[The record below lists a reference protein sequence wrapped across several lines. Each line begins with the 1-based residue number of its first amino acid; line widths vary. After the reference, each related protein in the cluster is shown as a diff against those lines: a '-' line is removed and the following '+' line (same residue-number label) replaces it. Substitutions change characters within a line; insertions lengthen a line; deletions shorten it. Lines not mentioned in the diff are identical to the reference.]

1 MFKNMFGRE
10 GPAIVPTDTVAPLR
24 FWDDNMVLKS
34 LVVHSLARY
43 DTALDPKKLYNSLER
58 LASLK
63 GWRKLGARLRKNDK
77 GEIEYHVPAQFTAE
91 RPAVSFSHVEHAMS
105 ISAHPLASKLPHPPS
120 NSMRPAVVGDPGEFT
135 SLVQSAQTPTSIED
149 YLTQDRGQLG
159 LHVVSFTDATLVV
172 LYYNHTSFDLLGWG
186 ALMTAWTHVLHGR
199 EDQVAAPAGGDPGDG
214 GFDAWRDLG
223 ASPAQRHVL
232 ADRHMPLSSL
242 VGYGVRNVVDMAVRA
257 KENRIVCVPGAFVK
271 KLRAQALAELEAA
284 AGSGGEKPF
293 VSEADVLA
301 AWWARIAVTSLMS
314 PESKRTIS
322 IQYAASARKALSL
335 STDPAKDPYLSNM
348 FTILYT
354 LLPAH
359 EIINKPVSYLASE
372 IRRSIVEQGTREQ
385 VEAYFALQRQSP
397 GRMFPS
403 FGDAG
408 MHMMTLSNWGK
419 ANLYGHDFGPA
430 ALAEEERAK
439 GQFPSY
445 IQTTQLPFSFPEG
458 FCTIGQDAKENW
470 WLYGFRVSG
479 LWAKIE
485 KVLAEIEEV

>member
-1 MFKNMFGRE
+1 MFGRE
-10 GPAIVPTDTVAPLR
+10 GPPVVPTDIVAPIR
-24 FWDDNMVLKS
+24 FWDDTMVLKS
-34 LVVHSLARY
+34 LIIHSLARY
-43 DTALDPKKLYNSLER
+43 DTALDPNKLHDGLER
-58 LASLK
+58 LASMK
-63 GWRKLGARLRKNDK
+63 GWRKIGARLRKNDK
-77 GEIEYHVPAQFTAE
+77 GEIEYHVPAAFTAD
-91 RPAVSFSHVEHAMS
+91 RPAVSFTHVDYVMPIGE
-105 ISAHPLASKLPHPPS
+105 HPLASKLPQAS
-120 NSMRPAVVGDPGEFT
+120 STRPAVVGDPGEFAD
-135 SLVQSAQTPTSIED
+135 LVQSEQTPTSIED

-199 EDQVAAPAGGDPGDG
+199 ESLVAKPVGGDPGSDD
-214 GFDAWRDLG
+214 FDSLRTLG
-223 ASPAQRHVL
+223 TNPTAPHVL
-232 ADRHMPLSSL
+232 ADRRMPLSSL
-242 VGYGVRNVVDMAVRA
+242 VGYGVRNVVDMTIRA
-257 KENRIVCVPGAFVK
+257 KENRIVCVPGAFVQ
-271 KLRAQALAELEAA
+271 KLRTEALAELQAA
-284 AGSGGEKPF
+284 AGPGEKPF

-314 PESKRTIS
+314 PDSKRTIS
-322 IQYAASARKALSL
+322 IQYAASARKSIGLSA
-335 STDPAKDPYLSNM
+335 DPAKDPYFSNM

-359 EIINKPVSYLASE
+359 DMINKPISYVASE

-430 ALAEEERAK
+430 ALSKEEGAK

-458 FCTIGQDAKENW
+458 FCTIGKDAKGNW
-470 WLYGFRVSG
+470 WLYGFRVAG

-485 KVLAEIEEV
+485 KVLAEIEV

>member
-1 MFKNMFGRE
+1 MFKKMFGRE
-10 GPAIVPTDTVAPLR
+10 GPALVPTDTVAPIR
-24 FWDDNMVLKS
+24 FWDDTMVLKS

-43 DTALDPKKLYNSLER
+43 DTALDPKKLHDSLER

-77 GEIEYHVPAQFTAE
+77 GEIEYHVPAEFTAE
-91 RPAVSFSHVEHAMS
+91 RPAVSFSHVDYVMP
-105 ISAHPLASKLPHPPS
+105 ISEHPLASKLPQPS
-120 NSMRPAVVGDPGEFT
+120 STRPAVVGDPGEFT
-135 SLVQSAQTPTSIED
+135 SLVQSEQTPTSIDD

-199 EDQVAAPAGGDPGDG
+199 ESLVATPVGGDPGSDD
-214 GFDAWRDLG
+214 FDSLRNLG
-223 ASPAQRHVL
+223 TNPTERHVL

-242 VGYGVRNVVDMAVRA
+242 VGYGFRNVVDMAVRA
-257 KENRIVCVPGAFVK
+257 KENRIVCVPGAFVQ
-271 KLRAQALAELEAA
+271 KLRAEALAELEAA
-284 AGSGGEKPF
+284 AGPGEKPF

-301 AWWARIAVTSLMS
+301 AWWARIAVTSLMA
-314 PESKRTIS
+314 PESKRTVS
-322 IQYAASARKALSL
+322 IQYAASARKALGL
-335 STDPAKDPYLSNM
+335 SSDPAKDPYFSNM
-348 FTILYT
+348 FTILYS

-359 EIINKPVSYLASE
+359 DIINKPVSYLASE

-419 ANLYGHDFGPA
+419 ADLYGHDFGPA
-430 ALAEEERAK
+430 ALSKEEGAK

-458 FCTIGQDAKENW
+458 FCTIGKDGKGNW
-470 WLYGFRVSG
+470 WLYGFRVAG

-485 KVLAEIEEV
+485 KVLAEIEV